1 MGTHCVQG
9 QVALPIVVGQF
20 PEEKI
25 AYFLTHNCI
34 LSYNSK
40 DNQKPVHGDG
50 GNKYKH
56 VGAGGRVGTTRDLIF
71 QQTSA
76 SFHKGF
82 PETALHVL
90 KVLLKIF

>member
-20 PEEKI
+20 PEDKI

-50 GNKYKH
+50 GNKNEC
-56 VGAGGRVGTTRDLIF
+56 GTAGGRVGTRDLIF
-71 QQTSA
+71 QQTS
-76 SFHKGF
+76 SSLHKRF
-82 PETALHVL
+82 PETAFHVL